1 VYGKIFFFSL
11 KKGISHFS
19 LPPPAPA
26 LLSPIPN
33 IFYSLLLN
41 HIIQFIETTNSTR
54 NKRVC
59 ASIKSEKG
67 HRKAA
72 EKT

>member
-1 VYGKIFFFSL
+1 MEKYFSFLL
-11 KKGISHFS
+11 KKASRISAF
-19 LPPPAPA
+19 LPAPA